1 MSIEKNTQ
9 QQSSTQDNPAK
20 KTARVDNKSSIG
32 GVFAKITLAVSIAA
46 LGLSSYA
53 LVNSISQTRNSNTN
67 FQTYTAFDKQLKA
80 IKSNQDQQK
89 NISNDLSTQN
99 DALTQSVKALQSQ
112 LITINNQIAVPAKDL
127 YVQMS
132 IINIQSAINYLILA
146 KDVMVFDGDSQK
158 ASELVDNAFD
168 KIQASRVASVSAS
181 ERQN

>member
-67 FQTYTAFDKQLKA
+67 FQT
-80 IKSNQDQQK
+80 
-89 NISNDLSTQN
+89 
-99 DALTQSVKALQSQ
+99 
-112 LITINNQIAVPAKDL
+112 
-127 YVQMS
+127 
-132 IINIQSAINYLILA
+132 
-146 KDVMVFDGDSQK
+146 
-158 ASELVDNAFD
+158 
-168 KIQASRVASVSAS
+168 
-181 ERQN
+181 